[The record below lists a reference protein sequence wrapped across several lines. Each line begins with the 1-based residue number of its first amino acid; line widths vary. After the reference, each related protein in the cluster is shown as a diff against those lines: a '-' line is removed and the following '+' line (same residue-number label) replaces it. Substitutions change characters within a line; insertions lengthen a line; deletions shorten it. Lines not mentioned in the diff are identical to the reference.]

1 MHSTDRNNS
10 IIEKSQPLQP
20 LPAVLKR
27 ESSRK
32 SASRVWT
39 VAIQCRHRQTESRAL
54 HSSLM
59 ALPPSSTCFPRQSAK
74 RIHSAP
80 SLVSPAHKSTGLF
93 LFAPPIQRARLSP
106 QGDFMLYSTVPQPV
120 DEDLVQRL
128 REKGGL

>member
-1 MHSTDRNNS
+1 M
-10 IIEKSQPLQP
+10 
-20 LPAVLKR
+20 
-27 ESSRK
+27 
-32 SASRVWT
+32 WT

-59 ALPPSSTCFPRQSAK
+59 ALPKSGTSLSRQSAK

-80 SLVSPAHKSTGLF
+80 FVGFACSQEHWPFYSSP
-93 LFAPPIQRARLSP
+93 PVQRAALSP
-106 QGDFMLYSTVPQPV
+106 QGDFMLHSTVPQPV